1 MDKKKII
8 TVILS
13 FIIIAIVGLSV
24 FYMTGVSSVSNNDK
38 EVIVTIE
45 KGQGASSIL
54 DTLDEAGLVNNKLCG
69 KLFLKLNNFNNLQAN
84 TYIFNEN
91 MSLNDMFSIMEKPS
105 SQYILRTKITI
116 KEGST
121 IPEVAEEISKA
132 LEISKDDVFKTLSDK
147 TFLNQLIKDYWFI
160 NDDILK
166 SGIKYPLEGY
176 LYPET
181 YLFNLEEASVENVI
195 RQSLDMM
202 DKTLTPKKEAIQNMN
217 WSIHEFLS
225 FASVVERESL
235 FDKDRPIIA
244 EVFLN
249 RLDINMRLQSDIT
262 VNYAWQRTGVD
273 VSYDHLKI
281 DSPYNT
287 YKYYGLP
294 IGPISTVSLKTIES
308 CIHHDEN
315 DYLFFFAKKD
325 GTVIYSKTLD
335 EHNKAVKENKWY

>member
-1 MDKKKII
+1 MDKKKLL
-8 TVILS
+8 T
-13 FIIIAIVGLSV
+13 IIIGFVVVAVVGVSV
-24 FYMTGVSSVSNNDK
+24 FYMNGVSSVSNNDK

-54 DTLDEAGLVNNKLCG
+54 NTLDEAGLVNNKLCG
-69 KLFLKLNNFNNLQAN
+69 KIFLKLNNFDNLQAN

-105 SQYILRTKITI
+105 GEFILRTKVTI
-116 KEGST
+116 KEGNT
-121 IPEVAEEISKA
+121 MPEVAASIAEA
-132 LEISKDDVFKTLSDK
+132 LDMSKDDVLKQLADK
-147 TFLNQLIKDYWFI
+147 TFLNDLIKDYWFI
-160 NDDILK
+160 TDDILK

-181 YLFNLEEASVENVI
+181 YLFNLDEANVEKII
-195 RQSLDMM
+195 RESLDMM
-202 DKTLTPKKEAIQNMN
+202 DEKLTPIKDSISHMK
-217 WSIHEFLS
+217 WSIHEFLT

-249 RLDINMRLQSDIT
+249 RLAINMRLQSDIT

-273 VSYDHLKI
+273 VTYDHLKI

-287 YKYYGLP
+287 YKVYGLP
-294 IGPISTVSLKTIES
+294 IGPISTVSLKTMES
-308 CIHHDEN
+308 CINHDN
-315 DYLFFFAKKD
+315 HDYLFFFAKKD